1 MLNPLC
7 QFSPL
12 LTRDFY
18 DGTMEYKRCKFM
30 NEPIEKLLTAEE
42 AAKILRVSYRS
53 IVRYIEQGKLKASKI
68 GMWRIKQSDLD
79 RFLEETSNQKR
90 KKK

>member
-1 MLNPLC
+1 
-7 QFSPL
+7 
-12 LTRDFY
+12 
-18 DGTMEYKRCKFM
+18 M

-53 IVRYIEQGKLKASKI
+53 IVRYIEQGKIKASKI

-79 RFLEETSNQKR
+79 AFLEETSNV
-90 KKK
+90 KKKKK